1 MTIEQ
6 YKTQKNIELLAQR
19 WPKTSSI
26 IFYTPRRFEGN
37 LKYAFIDIC
46 ARIKKQS
53 LPVAAYF
60 LTLHVEDYLSL
71 RAEDLPVIHWSPE
84 TEKPLKSLLDASV
97 VVEDGFYYD
106 SPPTPPL
113 LFSAL
118 QGAKQVNLWHG
129 TPIKKIH
136 LQLTD
141 SMVEIDYHMSAIF
154 KYSASIH
161 TVCLASKNHS
171 DLFKKTFLAKS
182 HKVTGYPRNDI
193 LKRQLNRADY
203 INVDLE
209 TLEQLTALDGKKKI
223 FMYAPTWRDG
233 DPSWLSKIHIEQLAG
248 LISKLDGILLIN
260 PHPFERSIAE
270 NLLQQIPGIFFQK
283 GHDIYPLLRITDVL
297 ITDYSS
303 IIFDYLL
310 TDKVVVLYRPDH
322 DQYIKKSR
330 ELIPEQFSSVQL
342 PLAENLGELE
352 GILLQLSD
360 SPKEEQIRLKA
371 LHNDFSDSHSSE
383 RVGNV
388 LMNLAGCGALK
399 RLVYRFKS
407 FLNNM
412 IKL

>member
-6 YKTQKNIELLAQR
+6 FKIQKNIEILAQQ
-19 WPKTSSI
+19 WPKTASI

-46 ARIKKQS
+46 TRIKKHS
-53 LPVAAYF
+53 LPVTAYF
-60 LTLHVEDYLSL
+60 LTLHIEDYLSL
-71 RAEDLPVIHWSPE
+71 RAEDLPVIYWSPE
-84 TEKPLKSLLDASV
+84 AEKPLKSLLDASV

-118 QGAKQVNLWHG
+118 HGAKQVNLWHG

-141 SMVEIDYHMSAIF
+141 SFVELDCHISTIF

-171 DLFKKTFLAKS
+171 DLFKKAFLAKNY
-182 HKVTGYPRNDI
+182 KVTGYPRNDI

-209 TLEQLTALDGKKKI
+209 TLEKLTTLDGQKKI
-223 FMYAPTWRDG
+223 FLYAPTWRDG
-233 DPSWLSKIHIEQLAG
+233 NPSWLNKIHIEQLAG
-248 LISKLDGILLIN
+248 LISKLDGVLLIN

-283 GHDIYPLLRITDVL
+283 GYDIYPLLKIADVL

-303 IIFDYLL
+303 IIFDFLL
-310 TDKVVVLYRPDH
+310 TDKMVVLYRPDH
-322 DQYIKKSR
+322 DQYISKSR
-330 ELIPEQFSSVQL
+330 ELIPEQFSSVPL
-342 PLAENLGELE
+342 PLAENLEELGE
-352 GILLQLSD
+352 ILLQLSD
-360 SPKEEQIRLKA
+360 NPKEEQLRLKA

-388 LMNLAGCGALK
+388 LLNLAGCGGFK
-399 RLVYRFKS
+399 RLVYRSKS
-407 FLNNM
+407 FLSNLV
-412 IKL
+412 KL